1 MKDNSQKRDTSI
13 EEEVIIFLSMSSE
26 EDRKFMEIPRK
37 KRTVEQY
44 ARLMTICFY
53 LGFKKV
59 FCILL
64 REAEKSK
71 LDDEVTDRLGALRKE
86 GAKTKRW
93 IKDFL
98 NGFSLPQFQSF
109 VREYVEKLDK
119 IDGKDFD
126 FSKAK

>member
-1 MKDNSQKRDTSI
+1 MYFI
-13 EEEVIIFLSMSSE
+13 CP
-26 EDRKFMEIPRK
+26 PRNA
-37 KRTVEQY
+37 RTAISPAAFKTQG
-44 ARLMTICFY
+44 RLPPSRAHSLATVKQGSVSY
-53 LGFKKV
+53 THL
-59 FCILL
+59 
-64 REAEKSK
+64 
-71 LDDEVTDRLGALRKE
+71 VTDRLGALRKE

-98 NGFSLPQFQSF
+98 NGFSLPQFQSL

>member
-1 MKDNSQKRDTSI
+1 MFGRGQKIYGNSAKKADGRTIRETDDDM
-13 EEEVIIFLSMSSE
+13 FLSRFQKS
-26 EDRKFMEIPRK
+26 F
-37 KRTVEQY
+37 
-44 ARLMTICFY
+44 
-53 LGFKKV
+53 G
-59 FCILL
+59 ILL

-98 NGFSLPQFQSF
+98 NGFSLPQFQSL